1 MRYNERELGLI
12 KSLFAENEQALMAL
26 RKKMHGAVLSEV
38 EKNLTTYNEDSMA
51 VISKT
56 FLPQIDLEAP
66 INQVID
72 LWMTVEVKEKTPAE
86 AKIALKAR
94 ELVIDYVS
102 KRLDGKKARS
112 LDSLTYSDKKD
123 DETNL
128 VEMIARNTILGH
140 IEQQLNQLNFLAG
153 QKEETIDQLMKRLEK
168 NSSK

>member
-26 RKKMHGAVLSEV
+26 RKKMHGATLSEV
-38 EKNLTTYNEDSMA
+38 EKSLTTYNADSQA

-56 FLPQIDLEAP
+56 FLPQIDLDAP
-66 INQVID
+66 INQIID
-72 LWMTVEVKEKTPAE
+72 LWMTVEVKEKSPEE
-86 AKIALKAR
+86 ARIALKAR

-102 KRLDGKKARS
+102 KRLEGKKARS
-112 LDSLTYSDKKD
+112 LDSLTYDAKKD